1 MKDLTLQNYRARGDV
16 GTLPMKSSKT
26 ETEETSIFESTTAP
40 PADCSLTFA
49 CLNRVLDGLG
59 NTGRESKATAKK
71 KKQNVFSP
79 PSPHKKLKSSHRN
92 CLWFLV
98 PKILSVIPLKNLKD
112 IV

>member
-1 MKDLTLQNYRARGDV
+1 MKEWQKDLTLQNYRAGGDV

-26 ETEETSIFESTTAP
+26 EETLISESTTAP

-71 KKQNVFSP
+71 KKT
-79 PSPHKKLKSSHRN
+79 
-92 CLWFLV
+92 CLV
-98 PKILSVIPLKNLKD
+98 PPPRTKS
-112 IV
+112 